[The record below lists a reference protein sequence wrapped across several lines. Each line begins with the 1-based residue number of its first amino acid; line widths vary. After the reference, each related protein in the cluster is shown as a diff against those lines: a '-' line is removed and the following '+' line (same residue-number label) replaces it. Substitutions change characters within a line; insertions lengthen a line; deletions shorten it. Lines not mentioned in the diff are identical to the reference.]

1 MTLTAILLASI
12 LSALMA
18 FMLGALLLDT
28 FSAIR
33 GRGALRGSPRGARR
47 RRAPV
52 PVRSRQTRVSNQRI
66 TIQGRT
72 QTGLAPW
79 R

>member
-12 LSALMA
+12 VSALMA

-33 GRGALRGSPRGARR
+33 GRVAVGGSPQGARR
-47 RRAPV
+47 QLAPV
-52 PVRSRQTRVSNQRI
+52 PVRSRPTRV
-66 TIQGRT
+66 
-72 QTGLAPW
+72 
-79 R
+79 